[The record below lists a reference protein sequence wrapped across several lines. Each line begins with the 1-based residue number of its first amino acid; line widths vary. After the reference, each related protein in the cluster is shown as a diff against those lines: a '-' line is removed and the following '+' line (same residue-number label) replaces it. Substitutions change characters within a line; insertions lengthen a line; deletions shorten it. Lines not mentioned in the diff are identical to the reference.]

1 MNVLNNMKK
10 RIYIETSIPS
20 FYYENR
26 TDAAAVARREWT
38 HQWWD
43 NHRNA
48 YELVSSQAV
57 VDELNNGDYPDS
69 KRKNCIALLDD
80 LTFLPI
86 EEEIATIVKTYLQHK
101 LMPNDTSGD
110 ALHLA
115 IASFHKCD
123 ILLSWNCK
131 NLANANKFNHIRYVN
146 NLLSLYVPI
155 LTTPLE
161 LSGENHD

>member
-1 MNVLNNMKK
+1 MKK
-10 RIYIETSIPS
+10 SVYIETSIPS
-20 FYYENR
+20 FYYEDR
-26 TDAAAVARREWT
+26 SDAPTIARREWT
-38 HQWWD
+38 RQWWD
-43 NHRNA
+43 NYRQG

-57 VDELNNGDYPDS
+57 LDELNNGDYSES
-69 KRKNCIALLDD
+69 KRNNCIALLDD

-86 EEEIATIVKTYLQHK
+86 EAEIATIVKTYLQHK
-101 LMPNDTSGD
+101 LMPNDTGGD

-115 IASFHKCD
+115 VASYHKCD

-131 NLANANKFNHIRYVN
+131 NLVNANKFNHIRYVN

-161 LSGENHD
+161 LSGDNHD

>member
-1 MNVLNNMKK
+1 MKK
-10 RIYIETSIPS
+10 RVYIETSIPS

-38 HQWWD
+38 RQWW
-43 NHRNA
+43 NNYRHT

-57 VDELNNGDYPDS
+57 LDELNDGDYPEF
-69 KRKNCIALLDD
+69 KRKNCIALLND
-80 LTFLPI
+80 LNFLPI
-86 EEEIATIVKTYLQHK
+86 ETEIATIVQTYLQHK
-101 LMPNDTSGD
+101 LMPHDTSGD

-115 IASFHKCD
+115 IASYHKCD

-161 LSGENHD
+161 LSGETHD

>member
-1 MNVLNNMKK
+1 MKK
-10 RIYIETSIPS
+10 RVYIETSIPS

-26 TDAAAVARREWT
+26 TDAAAVSRREWT
-38 HQWWD
+38 RQWWD
-43 NHRNA
+43 NQSHA

-57 VDELNNGDYPDS
+57 LDELNNGDYPDY

-86 EEEIATIVKTYLQHK
+86 EAEIALIVKTYLEHK
-101 LMPNDTSGD
+101 LMPQDTSGD

-115 IASFHKCD
+115 VASYHKCD

-146 NLLSLYVPI
+146 NLLSLYIPI

-161 LSGENHD
+161 LSGDNDD

>member
-1 MNVLNNMKK
+1 MKK

-26 TDAAAVARREWT
+26 IDAAAVARREWT
-38 HQWWD
+38 RQWWD
-43 NHRNA
+43 NHRDA

-57 VDELNNGDYPDS
+57 VDELNNGNYSDS
-69 KRKNCIALLDD
+69 KRQNCIALLEH
-80 LTFLPI
+80 TIFLPI
-86 EEEIATIVKTYLQHK
+86 ENEIASIVQTYLQHK
-101 LMPNDTSGD
+101 LMPKDTSGD

-115 IASFHKCD
+115 LASYHKCD

-131 NLANANKFNHIRYVN
+131 NLANVNKFNHIRYVN
-146 NLLSLYVPI
+146 NLLWLYVPI

-161 LSGENHD
+161 LLGENND

>member
-1 MNVLNNMKK
+1 MKK
-10 RIYIETSIPS
+10 RVYIETSIPS

-26 TDAAAVARREWT
+26 TDAAAVARRDWT
-38 HQWWD
+38 RQWWD
-43 NHRNA
+43 NHRHA
-48 YELVSSQAV
+48 YELVTSQAV

-69 KRKNCIALLDD
+69 KRKNCIALLDE

-86 EEEIATIVKTYLQHK
+86 EIETALIVQTYLQHK
-101 LMPNDTSGD
+101 LMPNNTTGD

-115 IASFHKCD
+115 VASFHKCD

-131 NLANANKFNHIRYVN
+131 NLANANKFTHIRYVN

-155 LTTPLE
+155 LITPLE
-161 LSGENHD
+161 LLGETHD